1 MSLADSAN
9 ETAQQG
15 NNCQLSF
22 LLFEYDLLENLNT
35 QWNPENNLYFSCF
48 GTVEAKY
55 YSIYLNIYLGYF
67 TISLN
72 LYGLYS

>member
-9 ETAQQG
+9 ETAPHG

-35 QWNPENNLYFSCF
+35 QWNPENKLHSFHVW
-48 GTVEAKY
+48 G
-55 YSIYLNIYLGYF
+55 LLGKVLFYIF
-67 TISLN
+67 KCSLEICTISLN
-72 LYGLYS
+72 VYGLE